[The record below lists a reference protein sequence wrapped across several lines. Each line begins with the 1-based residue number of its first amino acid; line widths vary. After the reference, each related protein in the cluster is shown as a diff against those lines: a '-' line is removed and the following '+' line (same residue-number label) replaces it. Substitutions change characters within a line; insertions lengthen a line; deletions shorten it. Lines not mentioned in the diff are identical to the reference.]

1 MISSGINARTRG
13 IFFCSLILCLFP
25 VSHIYAQQNAGA
37 RIPPAFPEE
46 TPAVP
51 DTIAPP
57 PIAVPPGK
65 PQHIQSVPAVTD
77 PAPISAAWILE
88 RMAASGNA
96 ETRRRASEAW
106 PVTESFMK
114 EMNAL
119 VFALVDPDATVRN
132 NAVDR
137 LHRLEA
143 GQVFGYVMRTMVGG
157 TVDRVKALDNALP
170 SLEAKLTPLMLET
183 LRTELET
190 PQHRRIAAY
199 CLGRMKS
206 LAAVETLGHYATQSD
221 QIIAPAC
228 VDALYAIGT
237 PETLP
242 YWMELLEHSDLYCR
256 RRAACALAYLGGP
269 NAVERVSAI
278 LLDPNGDLP
287 LQTEALQAMGE
298 RPPLLLFPLLVKVL
312 EQNNQLRPTALR
324 MLRAQAGVDFGA
336 DIAAWQNWLKQMT
349 APPPPPIVPSQ

>member
-1 MISSGINARTRG
+1 MTSSGSNAKTW
-13 IFFCSLILCLFP
+13 ILFLCSLILCFP
-25 VSHIYAQQNAGA
+25 IAFYSYAQQNTGT
-37 RIPPAFPEE
+37 RIPPAFPEAK
-46 TPAVP
+46 PAAP
-51 DTIAPP
+51 DTITPP

-65 PQHIQSVPAVTD
+65 PREIRSIPAIPD

-114 EMNAL
+114 EMNDL
-119 VFALVDPDATVRN
+119 VFALVDPDAAVRN
-132 NAVDR
+132 AAVDR

-157 TVDRVKALDNALP
+157 TVECVKALDNALP

-190 PQHRRIAAY
+190 PHHRRIAAY

-206 LAAVETLGHYATQSD
+206 LAAVETLGHYAKQTE
-221 QIIAPAC
+221 QIIAHTC

-237 PETLP
+237 SETLP
-242 YWMELLEHSDLYCR
+242 YWMELLENSDLYCR

-278 LLDPNGDLP
+278 LLDPNGDLS